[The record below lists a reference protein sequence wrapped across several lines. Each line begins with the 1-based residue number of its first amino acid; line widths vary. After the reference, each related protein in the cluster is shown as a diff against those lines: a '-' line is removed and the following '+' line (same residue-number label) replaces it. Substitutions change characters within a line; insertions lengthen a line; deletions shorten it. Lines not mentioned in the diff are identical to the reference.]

1 MRNLKK
7 FLAMALTVLMIV
19 GSFSALTANAAF
31 DDVTDY
37 QEAIDVMNTLG
48 IIKGYDEKTFG
59 PDDDVTR
66 WQMALLI
73 TKMMTGK
80 VSDEYV
86 ETNLK
91 NPENF
96 TAFTDITADNYIGAI
111 SYANNNGIVKGYSET
126 KYGPKDGIMI
136 QDVFTMVVRMLGYGS
151 TAMDNN
157 YPWSFIDKA
166 ISLGLDDGLPA
177 DYSNEATATRGEVA
191 QILFNALTAVKAD
204 ASSLG
209 ADFFNLQKA
218 TVVITGTKK
227 GNMYNSAAVVTKTTP
242 DGVDYVAFSKLSAE
256 GTVDSSYTYYIP
268 KTAFGLDAKANANAY
283 VGDSFVVRTNDD
295 FASFLT
301 CDACEKTY
309 VDQDAL
315 VGTGTSSSDNNV
327 VKIDGDAYSLVKS
340 YTYLNNGQGAKS
352 QNTELI
358 LNNANGVRT
367 TSYATDYVLD
377 KDLNILDEDGKILL
391 YWVTTYGLT
400 GVNYANLNG
409 IYLYKVGEDANGDP
423 LYVEPNDYI
432 WSMAGR
438 ATLVADSASGFGVI
452 TKSYAEIEKYDA
464 YSTTVLYDDDADGDY
479 DRGIYYQFQFGKAAI
494 ASSKLSITT
503 SGTKAFDEKPADLA
517 IYDTEGKAISADSIN
532 GKYVLYYYQKAY
544 KTVII
549 KEVFSGQ
556 TGLVTG
562 INLANKTLTLNALGV
577 NLITG
582 IVTGENYSIGNA
594 KLFGATFNDVVGTY
608 TDLKADKMIGKNVN
622 FIEKDGKILAIYNYA
637 DAANYMVFVND
648 NSGFT
653 TMGYKT
659 ALVYFDPVANK
670 SSNTRATVTFNATS
684 NFWYSSWTNVA
695 VSTEAVKYEWFKV
708 GDLLT
713 ATKDA
718 LGNYDATLAAY
729 NYADRN
735 GGEIVFQNGI
745 LSNNVGLP
753 VGKATSDTIIIV
765 FSWLDQPFGS
775 VLYDN
780 FQTFKGVPANNAAID
795 VFRGADIQYVKDSK
809 GNISFLY
816 VNGGKMDR
824 ASNADYTGVNV
835 WNWSATSTI
844 IYVDGAAKM
853 TQAGDNV
860 LSTGAGMYLGTVY
873 DYTNV
878 IDAINGGYV
887 DVKWSSDNYTARLET
902 GNFYYVKDGYVVN
915 KVVLGSFKCPIQKVF
930 VWDSYKEGDKYF
942 TKILVPGIGGTY
954 TDDSNPFDVKK
965 IESFD
970 GKYYKK
976 ITHLNTGAVEYAWNE
991 FTYTSNFSAND
1002 NNSFATIYLDSTKVA
1017 TNTSKILTKD
1027 GALLDILLEGSAAQK
1042 KPVQDT
1048 ADTATSKTGY
1058 YAYAYVPT
1066 WTWEYE
1072 TNVYRNSEW
1081 PSYEYFPVFLAD
1093 TPDAVETLPAST
1105 PAIIKYAVQVKGY
1118 TQNEDM
1124 AFDDSA
1130 FAEAYEADQIKV
1142 FQAVKAGANYIKGN
1156 ELEMDAIANI
1166 PGDILYP
1173 DNTPNTMAVLDY
1185 ANLLQNA
1192 YVLKNTIIT
1201 NEAGLPAFIIAV
1213 KNDIAN
1219 DKKKNLTISYE
1230 IQVDEKATDYVQD
1243 EEGNNSEVINVKATK
1258 ISNAD
1263 LDVNWTYYLVQVKP
1277 EMIVWQNNGNTA
1289 TPYIINKDNTDN
1301 CNLYAINIAITL
1313 VGESSSTETET
1324 ETPTVA

>member
-7 FLAMALTVLMIV
+7 FLAMALTVLMVV
-19 GSFSALTANAAF
+19 GSFAALSVNAAF

-111 SYANNNGIVKGYSET
+111 SYANNNGIVKGYSAD

-227 GNMYNSAAVVTKTTP
+227 GNMYNNAAVVTKVTP
-242 DGVDYVAFSKLSAE
+242 DGVDYVAFSKLSPE

-268 KTAFGLDAKANANAY
+268 KTAFGLAADANANAF

-301 CDACEKTY
+301 CDACDKTY

-327 VKIDGDAYSLVKS
+327 VTINGDKYSLVKS

-352 QNTELI
+352 SNTELI

-377 KDLNILDEDGKILL
+377 KDLNILDENGKILL

-438 ATLVADSASGFGVI
+438 ATLVADSAAGFGAI

-479 DRGIYYQFQFGKAAI
+479 DRGVYYQFQFGKAAI
-494 ASSKLSITT
+494 SSSKLSITT
-503 SGTKAFDEKPADLA
+503 SGTKAFEEKVADLA
-517 IYDTEGKAISADSIN
+517 IYDPEGKAVSADSIN

-549 KEVFSGQ
+549 KEVFAGQ

-594 KLFGATFNDVVGTY
+594 KLFGATFNDIVGTY
-608 TDLKADKMIGKNVN
+608 SDLKADKMIGKNIN

-637 DAANYMVFVND
+637 DSANYMVFVND

-684 NFWYSSWTNVA
+684 TFWYSSWTNVA
-695 VSTEAVKYEWFKV
+695 VSTEADKYEWFKV

-718 LGNYDATLAAY
+718 LGNYDAALADYDKTASKE
-729 NYADRN
+729 
-735 GGEIVFQNGI
+735 GVIVFQNGI
-745 LSNNVGLP
+745 MSNDLGLT
-753 VGKATSDTIIIV
+753 VGKATSDTVIIV
-765 FSWLDQPFGS
+765 FSWLDMPFGS
-775 VLYDN
+775 VIYDN

-795 VFRGADIQYVKDSK
+795 VYAGAKIKYVRGSNGD
-809 GNISFLY
+809 ISFLY
-816 VNGGKMDR
+816 INGGKMDR
-824 ASNADYTGVNV
+824 SSGAGSYNVNP

-853 TQAGDNV
+853 TQNGDNV
-860 LSTGAGMYLGTVY
+860 LSTGAGMYLGTVF

-878 IDAINGGYV
+878 VDAINGGYV
-887 DVKWSSDNYTARLET
+887 DVKWSSDNYSARLET

-915 KVVLGSFKCPIQKVF
+915 KVDLNGPKCPIQKVF
-930 VWDSYKEGDKYF
+930 IYDAYKGATKYE
-942 TKILVPGIGGTY
+942 TRILVPGIGGTWV
-954 TDDSNPFDVKK
+954 DNSNPYSIKQYDSVA
-965 IESFD
+965 
-970 GKYYKK
+970 GQYYVK
-976 ITHLNTGAVEYAWNE
+976 ITDLNTGAVTYRWNE
-991 FTYTSNFSAND
+991 FNYE
-1002 NNSFATIYLDSTKVA
+1002 NSFATIYLDTKKVA
-1017 TNTSKILTKD
+1017 TNVSLLNTKS
-1027 GALLDILLEGSAAQK
+1027 GALLDILSADGTAAQK
-1042 KPVQDT
+1042 APVQDN
-1048 ADTATSKTGY
+1048 ADTPTHRTGY

-1093 TPDAVETLPAST
+1093 TPDAAIDLPAST
-1105 PAIIKYAVQVKGY
+1105 GPVIKYAVQIKGY
-1118 TQNEDM
+1118 DQDETE
-1124 AFDDSA
+1124 AFDPTAA
-1130 FAEAYEADQIKV
+1130 FQAAYEGDQIKI
-1142 FQAVKAGANYIKGN
+1142 FKALQTAYGNYIKGE
-1156 ELEMDAIANI
+1156 ELEMDAIANL
-1166 PGDILYP
+1166 PEVGAQLYP
-1173 DNTPNTMAVLDY
+1173 DNTALTDDVLDY
-1185 ANLLQNA
+1185 AKLLQNA
-1192 YVLKNTIIT
+1192 YVLKNTIVT

-1213 KNDIAN
+1213 KNDIA
-1219 DKKKNLTISYE
+1219 KKITISYE
-1230 IQVDEKATDYVQD
+1230 IQVDDPTTAYESG
-1243 EEGNNSEVINVKATK
+1243 EGDNSEVINIKPTK
-1258 ISNAD
+1258 LESSD
-1263 LDVNWTYYLVQVKP
+1263 LDVNWTYYVVQTTSK
-1277 EMIVWQNNGNTA
+1277 MIVHEASGNVA
-1289 TPYIINKDNTDN
+1289 TPYIINKDNTDLS
-1301 CNLYAINIAITL
+1301 NLYAINLAITMKADA
-1313 VGESSSTETET
+1313 
-1324 ETPTVA
+1324 PAVA